1 MTTILV
7 LVFHNE
13 CFQLRPLTTI
23 THHPPP
29 TTHHQLLYTRLEKKV
44 RITTQKLYMFS

>member
-23 THHPPP
+23 THH
-29 TTHHQLLYTRLEKKV
+29 QLLYTRLEKKV

>member
-1 MTTILV
+1 MLSVTPTN
-7 LVFHNE
+7 HN
-13 CFQLRPLTTI
+13 
-23 THHPPP
+23 HPPP